1 MPNHLPFLKSFT
13 LQGEFIQS
21 DTSMLTIKTHKV
33 FHFHFQVVYFP
44 NPSPNSNLKLL
55 SPPHGLLC
63 VIPLK

>member
-33 FHFHFQVVYFP
+33 FHFHFLGSLFP
-44 NPSPNSNLKLL
+44 RPIPKFQPQIAIPSPRLAVCH
-55 SPPHGLLC
+55 PT
-63 VIPLK
+63 